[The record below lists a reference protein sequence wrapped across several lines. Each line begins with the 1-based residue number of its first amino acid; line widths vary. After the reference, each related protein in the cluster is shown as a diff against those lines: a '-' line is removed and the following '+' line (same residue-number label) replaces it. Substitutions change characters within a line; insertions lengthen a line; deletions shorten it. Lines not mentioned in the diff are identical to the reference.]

1 MWKWNEGKNVE
12 IKKLQTTEAEA
23 EAHAAITMKDEHG
36 KETVRDECKKIVKM
50 LTFNC
55 NQALK

>member
-36 KETVRDECKKIVKM
+36 KETERDECKKIVKM
-50 LTFNC
+50 SS
-55 NQALK
+55 